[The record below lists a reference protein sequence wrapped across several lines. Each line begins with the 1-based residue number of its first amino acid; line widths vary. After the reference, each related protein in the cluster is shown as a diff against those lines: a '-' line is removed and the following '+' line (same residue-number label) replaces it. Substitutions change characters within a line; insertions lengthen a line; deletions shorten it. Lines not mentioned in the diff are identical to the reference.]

1 MSEYSDPFASSE
13 STPPV
18 VLEGKASGDTT
29 IPRGGPIADG
39 RRSTIAPAK
48 PMPEW
53 PDGSVQDVGDGA
65 DGEDEDGDLDYTDLA
80 VLNKDLLHL
89 RVRRA
94 KVRRAKREKDRDAVA
109 AKVAYNRAMRRSL
122 VGQSGGSAESRKANA
137 ELLCEDLEV
146 DMIMKAQIADEY
158 STLFKAI
165 RDDEENVK
173 VVSYN
178 LRVS

>member
-1 MSEYSDPFASSE
+1 MSKDDDPFALDESE
-13 STPPV
+13 VAVAP
-18 VLEGKASGDTT
+18 EAKASSDTT

-39 RRSTIAPAK
+39 RRADIPAAK

-65 DGEDEDGDLDYTDLA
+65 DGDEDGELDYTDLA
-80 VLNKDLLHL
+80 TLNKDLLHL
-89 RVRRA
+89 RVRRG
-94 KVRRAKREKDRDAVA
+94 KVRRVKRDNDRNAVA
-109 AKVAYNRAMRRSL
+109 AKVAYNRAMRRAL
-122 VGQSGGSAESRKANA
+122 VRLTGGSAESRKANA